1 MEPINLE
8 NLLEKYFDGQSSL
21 SEEKLITDFFTSNN
35 VPEHLLKYKPMFSF
49 LEKEKKHEFK
59 NEILLKNKNKTSNML
74 MVAFVTLLAGIGIYY
89 IFQNQQ
95 AESYIKINA
104 NTTPE
109 IALVETQKAL
119 QLLST
124 NVNIGI
130 NSVSYINE
138 FHKTKNRIFR
148 EQ

>member
-1 MEPINLE
+1 MEPVNIE
-8 NLLEKYFDGQSSL
+8 NLLDKYFDGQTNL
-21 SEEKLITDFFTSNN
+21 SEEKSITDFFTSNN

-49 LEKEKKHEFK
+49 LEKEKKQEFK
-59 NEILLKNKNKTSNML
+59 NEILLKTKNKTSSML
-74 MVAFVTLLAGIGIYY
+74 IAASITLLAGIGIYY
-89 IFQNQQ
+89 VFQNQQ
-95 AESYIKINA
+95 AESYVKINA
-104 NTTPE
+104 NTSPE
-109 IALVETQKAL
+109 IALIETQKAL

-138 FHKTKNRIFR
+138 FHKTKNRIFK